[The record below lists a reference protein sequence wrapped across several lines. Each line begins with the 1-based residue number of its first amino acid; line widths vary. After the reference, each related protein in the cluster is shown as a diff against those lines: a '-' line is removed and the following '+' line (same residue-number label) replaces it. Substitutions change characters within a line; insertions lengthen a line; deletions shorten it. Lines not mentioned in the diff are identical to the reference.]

1 MQSSTSQSIRV
12 GLFVIFGVA
21 LIWVIWETLSDSRFT
36 RGEGYSVTASFENLR
51 QLRVNDDVRMAGVR
65 IGAVQSTGLEGRQ
78 AFAILHIT
86 SEYEIPA
93 DSIATITTAGLL
105 GSNYISIRP
114 GESGSPLGDG
124 AAIDTVTTPDFNDII
139 ADLGQIGTK
148 VEEFLSGFD
157 SEGGLL
163 GDSGK
168 LFDNLNALVEENR
181 DAIST
186 TLANFNRI
194 SSDIAAGRG
203 TLGKLISDDSAYDT
217 LLAAAAE
224 VQTAAQQLNS
234 FAGDARAL
242 VDGMK
247 EGKGPLG
254 VLLYDETAAEQL
266 RLTIANIENFSSQ
279 LNKAESTIGRILAD
293 DELYVKAMEALDK
306 VDGALGS
313 LDDSGPITAV
323 GVVAGALF

>member
-1 MQSSTSQSIRV
+1 MQTSTSQSIRV
-12 GLFVIFGVA
+12 GLFVIFGAV
-21 LIWVIWETLSDSRFT
+21 LTWIVWETLSDSRFT
-36 RGEGYSVTASFENLR
+36 RGDGYTVTATFPDLR

-65 IGAVQSTGLEGRQ
+65 IGSVQSTGLDDRR
-78 AFAILHIT
+78 AFAVLHI
-86 SEYEIPA
+86 SADFKIPG
-93 DSIATITTAGLL
+93 DSVATITTAGLL
-105 GSNYISIRP
+105 GSNYISIQP
-114 GESGSPLGDG
+114 GESPSMLSPG
-124 AAIDTVTTPDFNDII
+124 AAITTVATPDFNDLI
-139 ADLGQIGTK
+139 AELGQIGAK

-157 SEGGLL
+157 TEGGLF
-163 GDSGK
+163 GDGGK

-181 DAIST
+181 EAITS

-194 SSDIAAGRG
+194 STEIAEGRG
-203 TLGKLISDDSAYDT
+203 TLGKLISDDSAYET

-224 VQTAAQQLNS
+224 VQSAAKQVNS
-234 FAGDARAL
+234 FAGDAREL

-247 EGKGPLG
+247 DGKGPLG

-266 RLTIANIENFSSQ
+266 RLTIANIENFSAQ
-279 LNKAESTIGRILAD
+279 LNNPNSTIGRILAD